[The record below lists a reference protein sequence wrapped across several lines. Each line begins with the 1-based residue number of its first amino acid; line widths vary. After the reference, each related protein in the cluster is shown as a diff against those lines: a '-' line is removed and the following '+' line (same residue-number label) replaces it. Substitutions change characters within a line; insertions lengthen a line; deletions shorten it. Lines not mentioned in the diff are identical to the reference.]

1 MLSSGSLLYLSRD
14 VRGGAQVTEPN
25 LSVTDTYRE
34 FKAVNVYENER
45 RQRKKS
51 VQGLSPGESNAKN
64 MFSNSPS
71 LSKPTIKIKGQ
82 ILSFIIFN
90 TGVVISLGIDI

>member
-1 MLSSGSLLYLSRD
+1 MGD
-14 VRGGAQVTEPN
+14 
-25 LSVTDTYRE
+25 
-34 FKAVNVYENER
+34 YENEC